1 MMSHQTQTTSIDTDV
16 LSNTIMDLVRERGNE
31 KTICPSEAARKLAGS
46 DPDVWSA
53 MMPHVRKVAI
63 GLAREGRV
71 VIYRKGKAIAP
82 DDLKGVYRIGL
93 PRAD

>member
-1 MMSHQTQTTSIDTDV
+1 MPS
-16 LSNTIMDLVRERGNE
+16 SNTENRIDPAALSDTIMTLVRERGND

-46 DPDVWSA
+46 DPDIWGA
-53 MMPHVRKVAI
+53 MMAHVRKVAI

>member
-1 MMSHQTQTTSIDTDV
+1 MSHDQSSLRARDETLAETILT
-16 LSNTIMDLVRERGNE
+16 LSRERGPE
-31 KTICPSEAARKLAGS
+31 KTICPSDAARQLAGS
-46 DPDVWSA
+46 DPDQWGA

>member
-1 MMSHQTQTTSIDTDV
+1 MTSETISFRASDDALADAILT
-16 LSNTIMDLVRERGNE
+16 LSRERGQD

-46 DPDVWSA
+46 NPDIWGA
-53 MMPHVRKVAI
+53 MMSQVRKVAI
-63 GLAREGRV
+63 SLAREGRV
-71 VIYRKGKAIAP
+71 VIYRKGRAIAP

>member
-1 MMSHQTQTTSIDTDV
+1 MPNSSSLRVDV
-16 LSNTIMDLVRERGNE
+16 AALSDTIMSLVRERGNE

-46 DPDVWSA
+46 DPDVWGA

-71 VIYRKGKAIAP
+71 VIYRKGKAITP
-82 DDLKGVYRIGL
+82 EDLKGVYRIGM

>member
-1 MMSHQTQTTSIDTDV
+1 MPTSKPEIRVDPAA
-16 LSNTIMDLVRERGNE
+16 LSDTIMTLVRERGNE

-46 DPDVWSA
+46 DPDLWGA

-71 VIYRKGKAIAP
+71 VIYRKGKAITP
-82 DDLKGVYRIGL
+82 EDLKGVYRIGM

>member
-1 MMSHQTQTTSIDTDV
+1 MPNSAKQSSIDHAALTT
-16 LSNTIMDLVRERGNE
+16 TIMSLVRERGNE

-46 DPDVWSA
+46 DPDIWGA
-53 MMPHVRKVAI
+53 MMPHVRKAAI
-63 GLAREGRV
+63 SLAREGRV

>member
-1 MMSHQTQTTSIDTDV
+1 MPHTTQKISIDADALTH
-16 LSNTIMDLVRERGNE
+16 TIMELVRERGAE

-46 DPDVWSA
+46 DPDVWGA
-53 MMPHVRKVAI
+53 MMPHVRKVAV

-82 DDLKGVYRIGL
+82 DDLKGVYRLGL

>member
-1 MMSHQTQTTSIDTDV
+1 MPRSSSPNRDPISALNDAI
-16 LSNTIMDLVRERGNE
+16 LSLVRERGSE
-31 KTICPSEAARKLAGS
+31 KTICPSEAARSLAGS
-46 DPDVWSA
+46 DPDQWGA

-63 GLAREGRV
+63 SLAREGRV
-71 VIYRKGKAIAP
+71 VIYQKGKAIAP